1 MHDESVTSVG
11 IELEGSLD
19 MNYVNM
25 WLSKLLTEQGVD
37 LFRSKG
43 ILAIKGSNDKY
54 AINLCLKSCCDA
66 QSHLQSG
73 FLCVHLLAQ
82 LPADLHV

>member
-1 MHDESVTSVG
+1 MLQEEGQEHQHDESVTSVG

-19 MNYVNM
+19 MDHVNT

-43 ILAIKGSNDKY
+43 VLAIEGSDDK
-54 AINLCLKSCCDA
+54 
-66 QSHLQSG
+66 
-73 FLCVHLLAQ
+73 
-82 LPADLHV
+82 